1 MGINQGGNLMLPNR
15 MQLSRQTEEQLKK
28 LKGYTGITPNVAARL
43 AFFRSVES
51 EFRYSPERDNKK
63 LDGSLVLDK
72 ITWLGETL
80 QTTELV
86 LKMLYPQMAQ
96 KDMIKAWAAHVEDG
110 VAALRNY
117 RSLKDLSC
125 AISTNGS

>member
-1 MGINQGGNLMLPNR
+1 MLPNR
-15 MQLSRQTEEQLKK
+15 MVLSRQTEDQLKK

-51 EFRYSPERDNKK
+51 EFRYSPERDSKK

-86 LKMLYPQMAQ
+86 LKMLYPQLEQ
-96 KDMIKAWAAHVEDG
+96 KAMIKAWASHVEDG
-110 VAALRNY
+110 IAGLRNY
-117 RSLKDLSC
+117 RTLLSI
-125 AISTNGS
+125 AKAL

>member
-1 MGINQGGNLMLPNR
+1 MLPNR
-15 MQLSRQTEEQLKK
+15 LVLSRQAEDQLKK

-51 EFRYSPERDNKK
+51 EFRYSPERDSKK

-86 LKMLYPQMAQ
+86 LKMIYPQMAQ
-96 KDMIKAWAAHVEDG
+96 KDMNKAWAAHVEDG
-110 VAALRNY
+110 IAALRNY
-117 RSLKDLSC
+117 RSLKDFAL
-125 AISTNGS
+125 NL

>member
-1 MGINQGGNLMLPNR
+1 MLPNR
-15 MQLSRQTEEQLKK
+15 MVLSRQTEDQLKK
-28 LKGYTGITPNVAARL
+28 LKGYTGITPNIAARL

-51 EFRYSPERDNKK
+51 AFRYSPERDSKK

-80 QTTELV
+80 QATELV

-96 KDMIKAWAAHVEDG
+96 KDIIKAWAAHVEDG
-110 VAALRNY
+110 IAALRNH
-117 RSLKDLSC
+117 RSLKDLVQ
-125 AISTNGS
+125 AI

>member
-1 MGINQGGNLMLPNR
+1 MLPNR

-51 EFRYSPERDNKK
+51 NFRYSSEKDTKK
-63 LDGSLVLDK
+63 LDGFLVLDK

-80 QTTELV
+80 QATELV
-86 LKMLYPQMAQ
+86 LKILYPQMEQ
-96 KDMIKAWAAHVEDG
+96 KLLIRAWASHVEDG
-110 VAALRNY
+110 IASLRNFK
-117 RSLKDLSC
+117 SLKDLAM
-125 AISTNGS
+125 AI

>member
-1 MGINQGGNLMLPNR
+1 MLPNR

-28 LKGYTGITPNVAARL
+28 LKSYTGITPNVAARL
-43 AFFRSVES
+43 AFFRSVEN
-51 EFRYSPERDNKK
+51 EYRYSPERDIKK

-86 LKMLYPQMAQ
+86 LNMLYP
-96 KDMIKAWAAHVEDG
+96 KLDNKELVNAWAAHIEDG
-110 VAALRNY
+110 IASIRSY
-117 RSLKDLSC
+117 RSLNDFV
-125 AISTNGS
+125 NGV

>member
-1 MGINQGGNLMLPNR
+1 MLPNR
-15 MQLSRQTEEQLKK
+15 MVLSRQTEEQLRK

-51 EFRYSPERDNKK
+51 EFRYSPERDSKK
-63 LDGSLVLDK
+63 LDGVLVLDK

-86 LKMLYPQMAQ
+86 LKMLYPQLEQ
-96 KDMIKAWAAHVEDG
+96 KMLIKAWAAHVEDG
-110 VAALRNY
+110 IAAIRNY
-117 RSLKDLSC
+117 KNLKSITQAL
-125 AISTNGS
+125 

>member
-1 MGINQGGNLMLPNR
+1 MLPNR
-15 MQLSRQTEEQLKK
+15 MVLSRQTEDQLKK

-51 EFRYSPERDNKK
+51 EFRYSLERDTKK

-86 LKMLYPQMAQ
+86 LKMLYPQMTQ

-110 VAALRNY
+110 ISALRNY
-117 RSLKDLSC
+117 RSVKDFVY
-125 AISTNGS
+125 GVYK

>member
-1 MGINQGGNLMLPNR
+1 MLPNR
-15 MQLSRQTEEQLKK
+15 MVLSRQTEDQLKK

-51 EFRYSPERDNKK
+51 EFRYSPERDSKK

-80 QTTELV
+80 QATELV
-86 LKMLYPQMAQ
+86 LKMLYPQLEQ
-96 KDMIKAWAAHVEDG
+96 KMFVKAWAAHVEDG

-117 RSLKDLSC
+117 RNLNQFTMNLL
-125 AISTNGS
+125 